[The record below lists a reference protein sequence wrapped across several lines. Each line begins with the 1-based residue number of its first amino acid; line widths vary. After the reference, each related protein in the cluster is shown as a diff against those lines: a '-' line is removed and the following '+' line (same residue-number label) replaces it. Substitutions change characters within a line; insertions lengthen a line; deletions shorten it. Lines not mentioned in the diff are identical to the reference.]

1 MSFILQEVFVHQD
14 MEASL
19 DPDGRKDQ
27 LLLTQVLGLETENI
41 WAQTL
46 LLLFLISFGRSR

>member
-1 MSFILQEVFVHQD
+1 MLKEVFVCQD

-19 DPDGRKDQ
+19 DPDDRKDQ
-27 LLLTQVLGLETENI
+27 LLLTHVLGLETENI

-46 LLLFLISFGRSR
+46 LLLYLTSSFGRSR

>member
-1 MSFILQEVFVHQD
+1 MLQEVFVRQD

-19 DPDGRKDQ
+19 DPDGRKDH